1 MPKVKLGRDPSEER
15 AKNIRTVINAKRG
28 ERDIQSQKDLAEM
41 AGINRTTLSAKMRN
55 GSWTLADL
63 RDLDRVLRF
72 DVDDLRQIVR
82 GSR

>member
-1 MPKVKLGRDPSEER
+1 MPKVKLGRDPAEER
-15 AKNIRTVINAKRG
+15 AKTIRSVINAKRG

-55 GSWTLADL
+55 GTWTLADL
-63 RDLDRVLRF
+63 TRLDRVLRF

>member
-28 ERDIQSQKDLAEM
+28 ERDIKSQSVLAEM
-41 AGINRTTLSAKMRN
+41 IGINKCTFSAKMRN
-55 GSWTLADL
+55 GTWTLADL
-63 RDLDRVLRF
+63 TRLDRVLRF